1 MEEVE
6 FVLAAEAATGV
17 VDMGQKP
24 IITKNQEAI
33 LFRIRESEYL
43 RSRVYFTGGTVLS
56 AYYLKHRYSDDL
68 DLFSE
73 TKLDNQTIFTL
84 VSQWSSELKFVFTSQ
99 ISEVVQM
106 YMLKFKDG
114 SEFKVDFAYY
124 PYKRLKVG
132 MRKDGLDIDSLL
144 DIAVNKTLTISQ
156 RTDVKDFVDFYYL
169 EQKFGIWDLIK
180 GLRIK
185 FRIETDPFL
194 MAADYLKVED
204 FTFMPRMIKPL
215 SLETLKKFFRVKAK
229 EVGEKAVI
237 S

>member
-1 MEEVE
+1 MGKAKLI
-6 FVLAAEAATGV
+6 FAAKAAIGI
-17 VDMGQKP
+17 VDMGKKP
-24 IITKNQEAI
+24 IVSQKQKAI
-33 LFRIRESEYL
+33 LFRIKQSEYL

-84 VSQWSSELKFVFTSQ
+84 VSQWSSELKFTFTSQ

-132 MRKDGLDIDSLL
+132 MRKDELDIDSLL

-169 EQKFGIWDLIK
+169 EQKFGIWDLIE

-194 MAADYLKVED
+194 MAADYLKAED

-215 SLETLKKFFRVKAK
+215 SLETLKKFFRAKAK
-229 EVGEKAVI
+229 EVGEKAVLR
-237 S
+237 